1 MHAKELKSQMIKGPL
16 VVGGHVFLTDES
28 ISELM
33 ALSGYDFIWI
43 DAEHGAFDR
52 KTILSHII
60 AASSGGAASIVR
72 VVDIDIAAV
81 KPVLEMGPDGIIFP
95 MVTSVEDAKR
105 AIDFCRYP
113 PKGTRGFGPRRA
125 KQYGMKD
132 TGSYLEEVDDSILKI
147 IQIEHIDAVKQLDAI
162 LAIEG
167 LDAIVIGPNDLSGS
181 IGKLSQLWDAE
192 VLRLC
197 DQIIVKCKAKGI
209 PVGISIGPNDPTY
222 RDRWISQDIDFISIG
237 DDISFLTAGARQ
249 VLDSCHPAS
258 LR

>member
-33 ALSGYDFIWI
+33 ALSGYDFVWI

-95 MVTSVEDAKR
+95 HGDVRRGCQTGDRFLPISSEGN
-105 AIDFCRYP
+105 
-113 PKGTRGFGPRRA
+113 KGLRSQTCE
-125 KQYGMKD
+125 
-132 TGSYLEEVDDSILKI
+132 TIWN
-147 IQIEHIDAVKQLDAI
+147 
-162 LAIEG
+162 EG
-167 LDAIVIGPNDLSGS
+167 H
-181 IGKLSQLWDAE
+181 
-192 VLRLC
+192 R
-197 DQIIVKCKAKGI
+197 
-209 PVGISIGPNDPTY
+209 
-222 RDRWISQDIDFISIG
+222 
-237 DDISFLTAGARQ
+237 FL
-249 VLDSCHPAS
+249 P
-258 LR
+258 